1 MRQEGRAEERRRQW
15 ERCGQG
21 LAPILQCQGWSGGAL
36 LMVRTVAEEQALL
49 VGTGAWLRAGQGS
62 ALHIQPWAL

>member
-1 MRQEGRAEERRRQW
+1 MGEVWTGT
-15 ERCGQG
+15 C
-21 LAPILQCQGWSGGAL
+21 PHSSMSG
-36 LMVRTVAEEQALL
+36 MVRTVAEEQALL